1 MRRFTPR
8 KACTCCSEPMSY
20 VFQRSSAAIMH
31 DSGGA
36 SAEVFGMLVLGML
49 MTSAVAM
56 FFSWSGATDLSDLLA
71 QLLTICG
78 LRFLRPIPA
87 FFFGRFNPAN
97 VMILLPL
104 FS

>member
-1 MRRFTPR
+1 
-8 KACTCCSEPMSY
+8 
-20 VFQRSSAAIMH
+20 MH

-36 SAEVFGMLVLGML
+36 STEGFGMLVLGML

-104 FS
+104 FSASYCRSLRCFQASGYVVLCNCP